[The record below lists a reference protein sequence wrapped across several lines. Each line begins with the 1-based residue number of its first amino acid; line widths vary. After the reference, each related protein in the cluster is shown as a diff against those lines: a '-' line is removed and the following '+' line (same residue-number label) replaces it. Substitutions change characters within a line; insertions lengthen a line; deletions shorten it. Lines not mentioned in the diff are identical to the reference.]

1 MLRVAAVLIALLSG
15 FSVLRAQDS
24 MRTYVLDKIFI
35 EGNKTTKPFVILR
48 ELPFKPGDTV
58 STREIEFGRERI
70 YSTGLFTRV
79 QVQPEPVSKNKI
91 DLLIYVEERWYLWP
105 YPVVG
110 FQDRDFRRFYWGAG
124 IMQLNFRGRDEQ
136 LAAMFALG
144 YDPFGAVMFRSPS
157 IGPRENYIV
166 SMGASYSQ
174 GRNVGI
180 QPGAASG
187 EFNATFGEL
196 HADIGRRFG
205 IFSTVTLGTSYNYVS
220 RNSDTTGVTLSP
232 TGTDVFASLK
242 LSYTYDSRNLK
253 NYATQGSY
261 FYLALEK
268 FGLGESVVDFG
279 RLSFDARDY
288 TSFLERLTLAT
299 RVHGDL
305 AEGPRIPPYNHVFIG
320 YFERIRGMFN
330 TVSEG
335 QSIVGANMEL
345 RIPIIKQMY
354 IEIPDFPL
362 KEFISNRI
370 ALYWSFFADAGETTG
385 KGLHVNIDNALY
397 GYGGGLSLLLPYD
410 VILQFDY
417 ARGSDRHWEFIF
429 DFGATI

>member
-1 MLRVAAVLIALLSG
+1 MLRGVAVLIAL
-15 FSVLRAQDS
+15 FSACSISLAHDS
-24 MRTYVLDKIFI
+24 TRTYVLNKIFI
-35 EGNKTTKPFVILR
+35 EGNKTTRPFVILR

-58 STREIEFGRERI
+58 NTREIEFGRERI

-79 QVQPEPVSKNKI
+79 QVEPEPVSKNSI

-105 YPVVG
+105 YPVIG
-110 FQDRDFRRFYWGAG
+110 FQDRDLSRFYWGAG
-124 IMQLNFRGRDEQ
+124 VVHLNFRGRDET
-136 LAAMFALG
+136 LGGMFALG

-166 SMGASYSQ
+166 SMEASYSR
-174 GRNVGI
+174 GRNFGVD
-180 QPGAASG
+180 PGAASG
-187 EFNATFGEL
+187 EFNDNFGEL

-205 IFSTVTLGTSYNYVS
+205 IYSTLTFGTSYNYVS
-220 RNSDTTGVTLSP
+220 RNLDTTGLTLSP
-232 TGTDVFASLK
+232 TGTDVFAALK
-242 LSYTYDSRNLK
+242 LSYTYDSRNLRS
-253 NYATQGSY
+253 YATEGSY
-261 FYLALEK
+261 LYLALEK

-288 TSFLERLTLAT
+288 VSFLDNFTFAA
-299 RVHGDL
+299 RVHGNF
-305 AEGPRIPPYNHVFIG
+305 AEGPKIPPYNHVFIG
-320 YFERIRGMFN
+320 YVERVRGMFN

-335 QSIVGANMEL
+335 QSIFGANMEL

-370 ALYWSFFADAGETTG
+370 ALYWNFFADAAETTG
-385 KGLHVNIDNALY
+385 KRLQLNADNALY

-410 VILQFDY
+410 IILQFDY
-417 ARGSDRHWEFIF
+417 ARGSDKHWEFIF